1 MSESAKVLRKVPVPA
16 INVESKP
23 FWDATAQGRL
33 LVKRC
38 RACRQVHWYPRSK
51 CPFCHSLDTAWE
63 DSPGTGVIY
72 SFSVMRRVDPPYA
85 FAYVT
90 LDEGVTLITNIVD
103 CDLDALAIGQ
113 RVKVV
118 FRDTG
123 EGCAIP
129 YFTPV

>member
-1 MSESAKVLRKVPVPA
+1 MSDGAKRKVPMPA

-33 LVKRC
+33 ILKRC
-38 RACRQVHWYPRSK
+38 RACARFHWYPRSK
-51 CPFCHSLDTAWE
+51 CPHCHSLDTEWV

-72 SFSVMRRVDPPYA
+72 SYSVMRRVDPPYA
-85 FAYVT
+85 FAYIT
-90 LDEGVTLITNIVD
+90 LDEGITLISNIVD
-103 CDLDALAIGQ
+103 CDLEALAIGQ
-113 RVKVV
+113 AVKVV

-129 YFTPV
+129 YFARN

>member
-1 MSESAKVLRKVPVPA
+1 MSEAKAQRKTPVPA

-23 FWDATAQGRL
+23 FWDATAERRL
-33 LVKRC
+33 VVKRC
-38 RACRQVHWYPRSK
+38 GACGQVHWYPRSK
-51 CPFCHSLDTAWE
+51 CPFCHSLDTAWV
-63 DSPGTGVIY
+63 DSPGTGSIY

-103 CDLDALAIGQ
+103 CDLDSLAIGQ